1 MSDRSSADRVAM
13 FASLGPHL
21 VEMRSLGA
29 RVAGGTGVMPS
40 RALPND
46 NDSELVADVNVEA
59 HRP

>member
-1 MSDRSSADRVAM
+1 M